1 MACLY
6 CYMEHAAFLSHVGL
20 ETYSCICQKAVGRQ
34 DGSQCYSAVTFVK
47 MDFFFFFL
55 LICPAV

>member
-47 MDFFFFFL
+47 MDFFFFFF
-55 LICPAV
+55 